1 MPYNNCTLLNCKILI
16 NMKKVIFALVI
27 LTFTTFSMVSC
38 RETKEKTI
46 IIEKEVKEEAK
57 EREKGDPRK
66 GRRKSRQ
73 RSQ

>member
-1 MPYNNCTLLNCKILI
+1 
-16 NMKKVIFALVI
+16 MKKVIFALVI

-57 EREKGDPRK
+57 EEKGIFEKAGEKADK
-66 GRRKSRQ
+66 EVNEEIDNKIEEIGDDN
-73 RSQ
+73 